1 MYLYWGSQ
9 TTSAAVRRPITLYGG
24 LSPRFALRPKLLDK
38 AIRYQTSF
46 GVNMYR
52 RKRECNSGKG
62 SVKTPCVLGDLFRQM
77 RVKHYPRRTRC
88 DTYIRSHG
96 GTMQFAE
103 VVEYVRIRTLGQ
115 ELVLR
120 AIVRARMLCKLVLR
134 NLLME
139 APVKAT
145 NGAS

>member
-1 MYLYWGSQ
+1 
-9 TTSAAVRRPITLYGG
+9 
-24 LSPRFALRPKLLDK
+24 
-38 AIRYQTSF
+38 
-46 GVNMYR
+46 
-52 RKRECNSGKG
+52 
-62 SVKTPCVLGDLFRQM
+62 
-77 RVKHYPRRTRC
+77 
-88 DTYIRSHG
+88 
-96 GTMQFAE
+96 MQFAE